1 MAISGKKAGLYPIIL
16 TGIID
21 GVFLFVIFQTRY
33 IMRRYFD
40 LQMQGAPL
48 PNLSDLVFKKL
59 IPEYELNLFLLAAC
73 YSLILVT
80 IGFGV
85 VGDGHSIKNRRERLI
100 DFLCM
105 SRMTTLFLAF
115 IYLIACI
122 SPLISLI
129 NYLDGPHIDDA
140 REIITLLILGTFTLF
155 LICTAIIQWK
165 RIKRQDVE
173 EQGNKDL
180 GCDDENHEVSE

>member
-1 MAISGKKAGLYPIIL
+1 MAIQGKKADLYPIIL

-21 GVFLFVIFQTRY
+21 GVFLFLILQTRY

-40 LQMQGAPL
+40 LQMEGAPL
-48 PNLSDLVFKKL
+48 PNLSDLFFKKL

-73 YSLILVT
+73 YSLILVS
-80 IGFGV
+80 IGFWV
-85 VGDGHSIKNRRERLI
+85 VGNGHRIKNRRERLI

-105 SRMTTLFLAF
+105 SRITTLFLAF
-115 IYLIACI
+115 MYLIACV

-129 NYLDGPHIDDA
+129 DYLDGPHIDDA
-140 REIITLLILGTFTLF
+140 REIITLVILGIVTLF

-165 RIKRQDVE
+165 RIKRQDAE
-173 EQGNKDL
+173 EQ
-180 GCDDENHEVSE
+180 DD